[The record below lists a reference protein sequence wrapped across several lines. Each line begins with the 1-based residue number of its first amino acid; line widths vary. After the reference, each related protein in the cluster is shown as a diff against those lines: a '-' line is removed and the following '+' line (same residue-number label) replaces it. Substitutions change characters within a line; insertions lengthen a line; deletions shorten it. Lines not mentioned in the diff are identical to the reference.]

1 MSKKAKI
8 TIVELAERL
17 GVAKSTVSRALNGYP
32 DISEAMRQRVR
43 EAAEKY
49 GYSPNTTSRKLKRG
63 RIGVVAVVVPHN
75 DPAGDFWSVL
85 EGAVPALARHGLD
98 LLAAP
103 SSEEDG
109 TKQPYERLLAAR
121 KADAVILVGQQ
132 AHGRGAELL
141 KMRRTPFVAIGANGA
156 SPCFDA
162 GTPASAG
169 TDSDKAASP
178 SPALV
183 ECHGHS
189 AARAA
194 VGHALSMRHERI
206 AFVESASD
214 RSRSQA
220 LKGFEAGLGDAGQ
233 APDPRLI
240 LNVEDAHTAS
250 VADMAPLCRAD
261 GAATAVIC
269 RSVAVAEA
277 VLRVAGDSARDLSVF
292 CLRGFGE
299 VAPPKC
305 VQICV
310 EPDWKALGAWA
321 VEALMAQSTEGDA
334 SGMPQAPQPR
344 LVRVAQSAAP
354 TGPNIDLSA
363 SSSGVVASAAV
374 SERALPDR
382 GAQ

>member
-49 GYSPNTTSRKLKRG
+49 GYSPNTTSRRFKRG
-63 RIGVVAVVVPHN
+63 RISVVAIVVPAN

-109 TKQPYERLLAAR
+109 SKQPYERLLAAR

-141 KMRRTPFVAIGANGA
+141 KMRRTPFVAIGAGDVPSRSETA
-156 SPCFDA
+156 SLALD
-162 GTPASAG
+162 GIDIGNSASSLRSL
-169 TDSDKAASP
+169 TES
-178 SPALV
+178 
-183 ECHGHS
+183 HGYL
-189 AARAA
+189 AARCA
-194 VGHALSMRHERI
+194 VGHALSMQHERI
-206 AFVESASD
+206 AFAESGAG
-214 RSRSQA
+214 RSMSEAR
-220 LKGFEAGLGDAGQ
+220 KGFEAGLDDAGQ
-233 APDPRLI
+233 ASDPRLV
-240 LNVEDAHTAS
+240 LNVEDEDAAVGELAS
-250 VADMAPLCRAD
+250 LFNGAA
-261 GAATAVIC
+261 AATAVIC
-269 RSVAVAEA
+269 RSVAVAETVA
-277 VLRVAGDSARDLSVF
+277 KVAGSSVRDISVI
-292 CLRGFGE
+292 CLRGFDE
-299 VAPPKC
+299 PAPSNR

-321 VEALMAQSTEGDA
+321 VDTLMAQSSEGDA
-334 SGMPQAPQPR
+334 NGMPQAPRPR
-344 LVRVAQSAAP
+344 FVHIAKPVSP
-354 TGPNIDLSA
+354 IESEIDLGA
-363 SSSGVVASAAV
+363 SRTGVVAPAV
-374 SERALPDR
+374 ARRVEMPDR
-382 GAQ
+382 NAP